1 MKTVPPVKFKLRTRN
16 VDSGEFDWTYPTTE
30 DYFKDKR
37 VVVFSL
43 PGAFTPTC
51 SNNQV
56 PGFDVL
62 YDQIIESDVDEVYCI
77 ACNDTFV
84 MNAWAEDLRVKN
96 VKFIPDGSCEF
107 TAGMNMLVRKDNLG
121 FGARS
126 WRYAMVVDNGIV
138 ERMFVEDG
146 KEDDCGTDPYG
157 ETSPEKVLAYL
168 QSGVETL

>member
-146 KEDDCGTDPYG
+146 KEDDCGTLSRKR
-157 ETSPEKVLAYL
+157 TCL
-168 QSGVETL
+168 

>member
-1 MKTVPPVKFKLRTRN
+1 MRQVPDVTFKLRTRN
-16 VDSGEFDWTYPTTE
+16 EAAGGFDWSYPTTS
-30 DYFKDKR
+30 DYFKNKR

-62 YDQIIESDVDEVYCI
+62 YDLITKTGVDDVYCI

-84 MNAWAEDLRVKN
+84 MNAWAEDLRIKN
-96 VKFIPDGSCEF
+96 VKLIPDGSCEF
-107 TAGMNMLVRKDNLG
+107 TAGMGMLVRKDNLG

-126 WRYAMVVDNGIV
+126 WRYAMVVDDGTV
-138 ERMFVEDG
+138 ERMFVEPG
-146 KEDDCGTDPYG
+146 MEDDHGEDPYG
-157 ETSPEKVLAYL
+157 ESTPEKVLAYL
-168 QSGVETL
+168 RS

>member
-1 MKTVPPVKFKLRTRN
+1 MRQVPDVTFKLRTRN
-16 VDSGEFDWTYPTTE
+16 EAAGGFDWSYPTTS
-30 DYFKDKR
+30 DYFKNKR

-62 YDQIIESDVDEVYCI
+62 YDLITKTGVDDVYCI

-84 MNAWAEDLRVKN
+84 MNAWAEDLRIKN
-96 VKFIPDGSCEF
+96 VKLIPDGSCEF
-107 TAGMNMLVRKDNLG
+107 TAGMGMLVRKDNLG

-126 WRYAMVVDNGIV
+126 WRYAMVVDDGTV
-138 ERMFVEDG
+138 ERMFVEPG
-146 KEDDCGTDPYG
+146 MEDDHGEDPYG
-157 ETSPEKVLAYL
+157 ESTPEKVLEYL
-168 QSGVETL
+168 KG

>member
-1 MKTVPPVKFKLRTRN
+1 MKTVPNVQFKIRSRDVEN
-16 VDSGEFDWTYPTTE
+16 GGFVWTHPTTE
-30 DYFKDKR
+30 DYFKNKR

-56 PGFDVL
+56 PGFDIL
-62 YDQIIESDVDEVYCI
+62 YDQIVKNDVDEVYCI

-107 TAGMNMLVRKDNLG
+107 TAGMDMLVRKDNLG

-126 WRYAMVVDNGIV
+126 WRYAMVVDNGTV

-146 KEDDCGTDPYG
+146 KEDDCDTDPYG
-157 ETSPEKVLAYL
+157 ETTPEKVLEYL
-168 QSGVETL
+168 KEKV

>member
-37 VVVFSL
+37 AVVFSL

-157 ETSPEKVLAYL
+157 ETTPEKVLAYL

>member
-1 MKTVPPVKFKLRTRN
+1 MNWIPNVTFKVRTRN
-16 VDSGEFDWTYPTTE
+16 VETGEFDWTHPTTE
-30 DYFKDKR
+30 DYFKNKR

-62 YDQIIESDVDEVYCI
+62 YDQIIENDVDEVYCI

-121 FGARS
+121 FGKRS
-126 WRYAMVVDNGIV
+126 WRYAMVVDDGVV
-138 ERMFVEDG
+138 ERMFSEPG
-146 KEDDCGTDPYG
+146 QEDDCQSDPYG
-157 ETSPEKVLAYL
+157 ETAPEKVLEYL
-168 QSGVETL
+168 KGKV

>member
-1 MKTVPPVKFKLRTRN
+1 MKTIPNVTFKVRSIN
-16 VDSGEFDWTYPTTE
+16 VDSGEFEWTYPTTE
-30 DYFKDKR
+30 DYFKNKR

-62 YDQIIESDVDEVYCI
+62 HDQIVAQGVDEVYCI

-107 TAGMNMLVRKDNLG
+107 TAGMDMLVAKDNLG
-121 FGARS
+121 FGKRS
-126 WRYAMVVDNGIV
+126 WRYAMVVDDGTV
-138 ERMFVEDG
+138 ERMFSEPG
-146 KEDDCGTDPYG
+146 QEDDCATDPYE
-157 ETSPEKVLAYL
+157 ETSPEKVLEYL
-168 QSGVETL
+168 KRKV